1 MIITKAAV
9 PFLRQSPNPF
19 HSELPHLQPNFPI
32 SPMNPKTQKT
42 REWAFG
48 VLLWHSIP
56 SLKES
61 LRKKLLGF
69 VLRLPHSCLSFPGC
83 FPQTPVYRHGV
94 ENVKHK
100 ILYNLSLPS
109 PAPAPRPL
117 SPPNSEL
124 PRLGP
129 TCPTAVPTGS
139 TRQPEV
145 LLASE
150 PGIETPKGGLQAG
163 AVSSGAV

>member
-1 MIITKAAV
+1 MVGLKKDKEPCVLAPQSESPGKTAGADGGSDAKTPGMGVLHGQRASRSTSFLSRYLLSLPPSGTFVLIITKAAV

-100 ILYNLSLPS
+100 IL
-109 PAPAPRPL
+109 
-117 SPPNSEL
+117 
-124 PRLGP
+124 
-129 TCPTAVPTGS
+129 
-139 TRQPEV
+139 
-145 LLASE
+145 
-150 PGIETPKGGLQAG
+150 
-163 AVSSGAV
+163 